1 MTDTP
6 EAPEGGTGRPR
17 PRPTPR
23 PRAGAARPAPRPR
36 VAGSRR
42 ADDDTTTD
50 AAGAVAPAAVPVD
63 PAAGDPAHGD
73 PAPGAAAPGDA
84 AGARRRPAP
93 RSRTVEA
100 APLPKARPRP
110 PARAAT
116 APAEEAPQEDRA
128 GRRRLTLPRR
138 TGRRTGRGAAPARGR
153 SRVLALVLAVA
164 CVLTAAGGG
173 WLLWQR
179 THPTSVDPAIFDAA
193 RSGVEAV
200 YGYDYR
206 DSDGSVQRKLDAL
219 TGDLRDQYES
229 DLSSGGIIDTYEQVS
244 ATTSYDVLE
253 VGLQQVN
260 QSQDQATLVV
270 FGDYVVQSVNSGT
283 QTAPAGS
290 ECTVTDDGAQS
301 CTQTVRV
308 TVLETGD
315 GWKIS
320 ELTLLTSS

>member
-1 MTDTP
+1 
-6 EAPEGGTGRPR
+6 ARRGRGGRPA
-17 PRPTPR
+17 
-23 PRAGAARPAPRPR
+23 RAR
-36 VAGSRR
+36 S
-42 ADDDTTTD
+42 
-50 AAGAVAPAAVPVD
+50 
-63 PAAGDPAHGD
+63 
-73 PAPGAAAPGDA
+73 AAPS
-84 AGARRRPAP
+84 AG
-93 RSRTVEA
+93 RSRT
-100 APLPKARPRP
+100 
-110 PARAAT
+110 
-116 APAEEAPQEDRA
+116 
-128 GRRRLTLPRR
+128 
-138 TGRRTGRGAAPARGR
+138 
-153 SRVLALVLAVA
+153 LALVLAVL

-179 THPTSVDPAIFDAA
+179 SHPTSVDPAIFDAA
-193 RSGVEAV
+193 RSGVEDV
-200 YGYDYR
+200 YAYDYR

-229 DLSSGGIIDTYEQVS
+229 DLSAGGIIDTYEQVS

-270 FGDYVVQSVNSGT
+270 FGQYVVQSVNSGS